1 MGLFSAVGNLF
12 SYQEP
17 APLND
22 EKKRRFE
29 LMGKSNR
36 ELNIILDRTPHLHC
50 KKTKL
55 VDLIISSEF
64 EQL

>member
-1 MGLFSAVGNLF
+1 MGLFSAIGNLF

-36 ELNIILDRTPHLHC
+36 ELNIILNQTPHLHC

-55 VDLIISSEF
+55 VDLIMAREF
-64 EQL
+64 KQL

>member
-17 APLND
+17 APLSK

-36 ELNIILDRTPHLHC
+36 ELNIILDRKPHLHC
-50 KKTKL
+50 KKNKL
-55 VDLIISSEF
+55 VDLIISIEF
-64 EQL
+64 E

>member
-1 MGLFSAVGNLF
+1 MNNVGFIIN
-12 SYQEP
+12 SSE
-17 APLND
+17 
-22 EKKRRFE
+22 E

-55 VDLIISSEF
+55 VDLIMAREF
-64 EQL
+64 KQL

>member
-17 APLND
+17 APLNK

-36 ELNIILDRTPHLHC
+36 ELNIILDKTPHLHC

-55 VDLIISSEF
+55 VDLIISREF

>member
-36 ELNIILDRTPHLHC
+36 ELNIILDRPPHLHC

-55 VDLIISSEF
+55 VDLIMAREF
-64 EQL
+64 DQL

>member
-36 ELNIILDRTPHLHC
+36 ELNIILNQTPHLHC

-55 VDLIISSEF
+55 VDLIISREF

>member
-36 ELNIILDRTPHLHC
+36 ELNIILNQTPHLHC

-55 VDLIISSEF
+55 VDLIIAREF
-64 EQL
+64 KEL

>member
-17 APLND
+17 APLSG
-22 EKKRRFE
+22 ERKRRFE

-55 VDLIISSEF
+55 VDLIMAREF

>member
-1 MGLFSAVGNLF
+1 MGLFSAIGNLF

-36 ELNIILDRTPHLHC
+36 ELNIILNQTPHLHC

-55 VDLIISSEF
+55 VDLIIAREF
-64 EQL
+64 KQL

>member
-17 APLND
+17 APPND

-36 ELNIILDRTPHLHC
+36 ELNIILNQTPHLHC

-55 VDLIISSEF
+55 VDLIMAREF
-64 EQL
+64 EK

>member
-17 APLND
+17 APLSD
-22 EKKRRFE
+22 ERKRRFE
-29 LMGKSNR
+29 LMGKSNK

-55 VDLIISSEF
+55 VDLIISREF

>member
-36 ELNIILDRTPHLHC
+36 ELNIILNQTPHLHC

-55 VDLIISSEF
+55 VNLIIAREF
-64 EQL
+64 KQL

>member
-22 EKKRRFE
+22 EKKRRFA

-36 ELNIILDRTPHLHC
+36 ELNIILNQTPHLHC

-55 VDLIISSEF
+55 VDLIMAREF
-64 EQL
+64 NQL

>member
-36 ELNIILDRTPHLHC
+36 ELNIILNQTPHLHC

-55 VDLIISSEF
+55 VDLIIAREF
-64 EQL
+64 EK

>member
-17 APLND
+17 APLSK

-50 KKTKL
+50 KKIKL
-55 VDLIISSEF
+55 VDLIMAREF
-64 EQL
+64 DQL

>member
-36 ELNIILDRTPHLHC
+36 ELNIILNQTPHLHC

-55 VDLIISSEF
+55 VDLIMAREF
-64 EQL
+64 EK

>member
-12 SYQEP
+12 SYKEP

-36 ELNIILDRTPHLHC
+36 ELNIILNQTPHLHC

-55 VDLIISSEF
+55 VDLIIAREF
-64 EQL
+64 EK